1 MELCEFEFA
10 NQVNFIMEEE
20 FLQKLNDEEVSKIV
34 RIVDDEFMDDEMEL
48 VNCVDEKFDLKMEL
62 AEELLEAL
70 LKELED

>member
-20 FLQKLNDEEVSKIV
+20 FLQKLNDEELSKIV

-70 LKELED
+70 LKEFED

>member
-70 LKELED
+70 LKEFED